1 MFMTVFGHGPHLT
14 WGQECARGVLLFI
27 FGLLLVRLSGRR
39 SFSRWSPL
47 DTVVSII
54 VGSNLSRTLTGN
66 ADLVGTLAA
75 TTLIVLL
82 HGVLAKAAAYSK
94 FVSALV
100 EGKPVTLGTVGHHDP
115 RKLKRHSV
123 STTDLEEAMRA
134 AGVGSVS
141 DTSRITLEPS
151 GKITFLKS

>member
-1 MFMTVFGHGPHLT
+1 MFTIVFGSGPHLT
-14 WGQECARGVLLFI
+14 WAQECARGALVF
-27 FGLLLVRLSGRR
+27 FFCLLLVRLSGRR

-54 VGSNLSRTLTGN
+54 VGSTLSRTLTGN
-66 ADLVGTLAA
+66 AELIGTLAA

-82 HGVLAKAAAYSK
+82 HGALAKGAAYVP
-94 FVSALV
+94 FISALV
-100 EGKPVTLGTVGHHDP
+100 EGQPVTLGTVGQHDP

-123 STTDLEEAMRA
+123 SPTDLEEAMRA
-134 AGVGSVS
+134 AGIGNVA